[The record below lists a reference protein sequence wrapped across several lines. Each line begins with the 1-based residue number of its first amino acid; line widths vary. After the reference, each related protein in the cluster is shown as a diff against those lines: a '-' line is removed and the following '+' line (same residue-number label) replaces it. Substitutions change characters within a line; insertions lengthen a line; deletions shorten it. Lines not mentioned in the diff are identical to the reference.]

1 MNDVRL
7 PETRQDYPRKVE
19 AGDYGTPRFTP
30 ELVVPGA
37 ENRIEDERW
46 QFDHAH
52 ADAAQARSGLRHQ
65 GNPRPAAND
74 LRIDC
79 ERPVGFSG
87 AYQRAGGDCEGLEIV
102 GESAKKFAP
111 LLCHT
116 KLRLVPGKN
125 LK

>member
-1 MNDVRL
+1 MNNVRL
-7 PETRQDYPRKVE
+7 PETRQDHPRKVA

-37 ENRIEDERW
+37 ENRIEDERR

-52 ADAAQARSGLRHQ
+52 ADAAQARFGLCHQ

-79 ERPVGFSG
+79 ERPLGVSG
-87 AYQRAGGDCEGLEIV
+87 AHQRTGEDCEGMEIV
-102 GESAKKFAP
+102 GPLKKFCTIT
-111 LLCHT
+111 L
-116 KLRLVPGKN
+116 
-125 LK
+125 